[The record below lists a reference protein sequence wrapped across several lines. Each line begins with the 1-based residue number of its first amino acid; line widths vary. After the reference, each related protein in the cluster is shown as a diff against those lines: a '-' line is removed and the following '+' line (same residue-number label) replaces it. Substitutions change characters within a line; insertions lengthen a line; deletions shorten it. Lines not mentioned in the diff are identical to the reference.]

1 MKSIAGKVSVVA
13 GSLLIVA
20 ISLMIMLPQKSG
32 AQQQVV
38 GNTYSK
44 VTLYSDDGKVLGT
57 WTAVGMG
64 QRDGNTLTF
73 NVYRGIGVTPDWQVR
88 INGTFTVEQ
97 TAP

>member
-1 MKSIAGKVSVVA
+1 MKPKAKNAVLVAVVIFVLAGCY
-13 GSLLIVA
+13 LIF
-20 ISLMIMLPQKSG
+20 MPQKSR

-44 VTLYSDDGKVLGT
+44 VTLYSQDGKVIGT
-57 WTAVGMG
+57 WTALGLG
-64 QRDGNTLTF
+64 QMDGNTFTF
-73 NVYRGIGVTPDWQVR
+73 EVYRGVGIAQQRQVR